1 VFWPNGPCLAERV
14 LEGHGPAQTAAAQ
27 HVRATAQAPSRP
39 RHKKLLVMKRL
50 IRAILGMAGYR
61 IEGIRYTP
69 RQLYDPA
76 VMRTLLFDDVVCRHM
91 FEVGPELTFV
101 QIGAYDG
108 VSTDPLRKYI
118 DRCGWSGVMLEPQP
132 RPANQLRALYRD
144 NPKIVILEAALDSER
159 GTRNLYTIDSDA
171 GPKWAG
177 GMASFDRNHVLKH
190 SYLVEGFQ
198 GMVRELRVD
207 CVVFDDI
214 LDYLPEKRL
223 DLLQID
229 AEGADGHI
237 LSLFPF
243 DRFKPAIIQWEIKN
257 MTCIQQEEALE
268 RVIAH
273 GYRVSRSGGE
283 DALAVLFPSS
293 VQA

>member
-1 VFWPNGPCLAERV
+1 
-14 LEGHGPAQTAAAQ
+14 
-27 HVRATAQAPSRP
+27 
-39 RHKKLLVMKRL
+39 MKRL
-50 IRAILGMAGYR
+50 LRAILGMAGYR

-69 RQLYDPA
+69 RQFYDPTVA
-76 VMRTLLFDDVVCRHM
+76 RTLTFDDLVCRHM
-91 FEVGPELTFV
+91 FDVGPELTFI

-108 VSTDPLRKYI
+108 VTTDPLRKYI
-118 DRCGWSGVMLEPQP
+118 ELCGWSGVMLEPQP

-159 GTRNLYTIDSDA
+159 RARSLFTVESDA
-171 GPKWAG
+171 VPNWAA
-177 GMASFDRNHVLKH
+177 GMASFNRNHLLNQTHLIKGI
-190 SYLVEGFQ
+190 ER
-198 GMVRELRVD
+198 MVREVLVD
-207 CVVFDDI
+207 CIVFDDV
-214 LDYLPEKRL
+214 LDRLPKSRL

-243 DRFKPAIIQWEIKN
+243 HRFKPAIIQWEIKN
-257 MTCIQQEEALE
+257 MTVTQQEEALE

-273 GYRVSRSGGE
+273 GYRISRSGSE
-283 DALAVLFPSS
+283 DALAVLSPSS

>member
-1 VFWPNGPCLAERV
+1 
-14 LEGHGPAQTAAAQ
+14 
-27 HVRATAQAPSRP
+27 
-39 RHKKLLVMKRL
+39 MKHL
-50 IRAILGMAGYR
+50 IRAMLGIAGYR

-69 RQLYDPA
+69 RQFYDPA
-76 VMRTLLFDDVVCRHM
+76 VARTLMFDDVVCRHM

-118 DRCGWSGVMLEPQP
+118 ERCGWSGVMLEPQP
-132 RPANQLRALYRD
+132 RPANQLRALYRH

-159 GTRNLYTIDSDA
+159 RTRSLYTLESDTV
-171 GPKWAG
+171 PKWAG
-177 GMASFDRNHVLKH
+177 GMASFDRSHILKQDD
-190 SYLVEGFQ
+190 LIEGLE
-198 GMVRELRVD
+198 GMVRELQVN

-214 LDYLPEKRL
+214 LNYLPKNHL

-229 AEGADGHI
+229 VEGADGHI

-243 DRFKPAIIQWEIKN
+243 DRFKPAIIHWEIKN

-273 GYRVSRSGGE
+273 GYQVSRSGGE
-283 DALAVLFPSS
+283 DALAVLLPSS
-293 VQA
+293 I

>member
-1 VFWPNGPCLAERV
+1 
-14 LEGHGPAQTAAAQ
+14 
-27 HVRATAQAPSRP
+27 
-39 RHKKLLVMKRL
+39 MKRL
-50 IRAILGMAGYR
+50 IRAMLGMAGYR

-69 RQLYDPA
+69 RQFYDPA
-76 VMRTLLFDDVVCRHM
+76 VARTLMFDDVVCRHM

-118 DRCGWSGVMLEPQP
+118 ERCGWSGVMLEPQP
-132 RPANQLRALYRD
+132 WPANQLRALYRH

-159 GTRNLYTIDSDA
+159 RTRSLYTIESDA
-171 GPKWAG
+171 VPKWAG
-177 GMASFDRNHVLKH
+177 GMASFDRSHILKQDD
-190 SYLVEGFQ
+190 LIEGLE
-198 GMVRELRVD
+198 GMVRELQVN

-214 LDYLPEKRL
+214 LNYLPKNRL

-229 AEGADGHI
+229 VEGADGHI

-243 DRFKPAIIQWEIKN
+243 HRLKPAIIHWEIKN
-257 MTCIQQEEALE
+257 MTRVQQEEALE

-273 GYRVSRSGGE
+273 GYQVSRSGQE
-283 DALAVLFPSS
+283 DALAVLLPSS
-293 VQA
+293 I

>member
-1 VFWPNGPCLAERV
+1 
-14 LEGHGPAQTAAAQ
+14 
-27 HVRATAQAPSRP
+27 
-39 RHKKLLVMKRL
+39 MKRL

-69 RQLYDPA
+69 RQFYDPSVA
-76 VMRTLLFDDVVCRHM
+76 RTLMFDDVVCRHM
-91 FEVGPELTFV
+91 FEFGPELTFV

-118 DRCGWSGVMLEPQP
+118 ERCGWSGVMLEPQP

-144 NPKIVILEAALDSER
+144 NPKIIILEAALDSER
-159 GTRNLYTIDSDA
+159 RTRNLYTIESDA
-171 GPKWAG
+171 IPKWAQ
-177 GMASFDRNHVLKH
+177 GMASFDRNHILKQ
-190 SYLVEGFQ
+190 SYLIEGIES
-198 GMVRELRVD
+198 MVRELQVN

-214 LDYLPEKRL
+214 LDYLPENRL

-229 AEGADGHI
+229 AEGADGRI
-237 LSLFPF
+237 LALFPF
-243 DRFKPAIIQWEIKN
+243 ERFKPVIIQWEIKN

-283 DALAVLFPSS
+283 DALAVLSPSS
-293 VQA
+293 VRA

>member
-1 VFWPNGPCLAERV
+1 
-14 LEGHGPAQTAAAQ
+14 
-27 HVRATAQAPSRP
+27 
-39 RHKKLLVMKRL
+39 MKRL
-50 IRAILGMAGYR
+50 LRAMLGMAGYR

-69 RQLYDPA
+69 RQFYDSA
-76 VMRTLLFDDVVCRHM
+76 VARTLMFDDVVCRHM

-118 DRCGWSGVMLEPQP
+118 ERCGWSGVMLEPQP
-132 RPANQLRALYRD
+132 LPANQLRALYRH

-159 GTRNLYTIDSDA
+159 RTRRLYTIESDA
-171 GPKWAG
+171 VPKWAG
-177 GMASFDRNHVLKH
+177 GIASFDRSHILKQH
-190 SYLVEGFQ
+190 DLIEGLE
-198 GMVRELRVD
+198 GMVRELQVN

-214 LDYLPEKRL
+214 LNYLPKNRL

-229 AEGADGHI
+229 VEGADGHI

-243 DRFKPAIIQWEIKN
+243 HRLKPAIIHWEIKN
-257 MTCIQQEEALE
+257 MTRVQQEEALE

-273 GYRVSRSGGE
+273 GYQVARSGEE
-283 DALAVLFPSS
+283 DALAVLLLSS
-293 VQA
+293 A